1 MSFALDRRTL
11 LALGAGGVLAPF
23 LALGDAAA
31 QQAGGHI
38 ANATRA
44 GFGDVP
50 DFQVAGSEQIAM
62 LLYPGFT
69 ALDLVGPHYMFACM
83 MGATVHLVTTERS
96 LRPVAS
102 DLGLAIASTTTMRRC
117 PKALDIL
124 FVPGGTFG
132 TIDVMNNSVVLD
144 FVRARAGA
152 SRHVTSVCTGSLILG
167 KAGLL
172 TGKRAT
178 SHWVTRDVLA
188 AFAAIPVDERVVT
201 DGNVTTGAG
210 VSAGLDFGLAMLAA
224 LRGDNYAR
232 AIQLQAE
239 YAPAPPFSAGSTA
252 TAPAI
257 VTDAMRHLFSPFAA
271 AAREAASSGLR
282 SST

>member
-1 MSFALDRRTL
+1 MTFALDRRTL

-31 QQAGGHI
+31 QQAGDHI

-44 GFGDVP
+44 GFGDIP
-50 DFQVAGSEQIAM
+50 DFQVGGSEQIAM

-102 DLGLAIASTTTMRRC
+102 DLGLAIAPTTTMRRC
-117 PKALDIL
+117 PRVLDIL

-132 TIDVMNNSVVLD
+132 TIDAMKNGAVID
-144 FVRARAGA
+144 FVRDRASQ

-172 TGKRAT
+172 AGKRAT
-178 SHWVTRDVLA
+178 SHWMTRHVLA
-188 AFAAIPVDERVVT
+188 EFGAIPVNERVVT
-201 DGNVTTGAG
+201 DGNMTTGAG
-210 VSAGLDFGLAMLAA
+210 VSAGLDFGLALLAA

-239 YAPAPPFSAGSTA
+239 YAPAPPFNAGSTT
-252 TAPAI
+252 TAPDV
-257 VTDAMRHLFSPFAA
+257 VTNAMRNLFTPFAA
-271 AAREAASSGLR
+271 AAREAAR
-282 SST
+282 SS

>member
-1 MSFALDRRTL
+1 MTFAPDRRTL
-11 LALGAGGVLAPF
+11 IALGAGGALAPF
-23 LALGDAAA
+23 LALGDTAA
-31 QQAGGHI
+31 QQAADHI
-38 ANATRA
+38 GNATRA
-44 GFGDVP
+44 GFGGVP

-102 DLGLAIASTTTMRRC
+102 DLGLAIAPTTTMLRC
-117 PKALDIL
+117 PKALDIF

-132 TIDVMNNSVVLD
+132 TIDVMTNGAVLD
-144 FVRARAGA
+144 FVRDRASQ

-172 TGKRAT
+172 AGKRAT

-188 AFAAIPVDERVVT
+188 EFGATPVEERVVS
-201 DGNVTTGAG
+201 DGNITTGAG
-210 VSAGLDFGLAMLAA
+210 VSAGLDFGLALLAA

-239 YAPAPPFSAGSTA
+239 YAPAPPFNAGSTQ
-252 TAPAI
+252 TAPEV
-257 VTDAMRHLFSPFAA
+257 VTDAMRSLFAPFAA
-271 AAREAASSGLR
+271 AAREAARLG
-282 SST
+282 

>member
-1 MSFALDRRTL
+1 MTIALDRRTL

-23 LALGDAAA
+23 LSLGDAAA
-31 QQAGGHI
+31 GKAGDHI

-102 DLGLAIASTTTMRRC
+102 DLGLAIAPTTTMRRC
-117 PKALDIL
+117 PQALDIL

-132 TIDVMNNSVVLD
+132 TIDVMKNRTVLE
-144 FVRARAGA
+144 FVRARAIQ

-172 TGKRAT
+172 AGKRAT
-178 SHWVTRDVLA
+178 SHWVTRDILA
-188 AFAAIPVDERVVT
+188 EFGAIPVNERVVT
-201 DGNVTTGAG
+201 DANVTTGAG
-210 VSAGLDFGLAMLAA
+210 VSAGLDFGLALLAA

-239 YAPAPPFSAGSTA
+239 YAPAPPFNAGSTE
-252 TAPAI
+252 TAPES
-257 VTDAMRHLFSPFAA
+257 VTDAMRSLFTPFAV
-271 AAREAASSGLR
+271 AAREAARAS
-282 SST
+282 